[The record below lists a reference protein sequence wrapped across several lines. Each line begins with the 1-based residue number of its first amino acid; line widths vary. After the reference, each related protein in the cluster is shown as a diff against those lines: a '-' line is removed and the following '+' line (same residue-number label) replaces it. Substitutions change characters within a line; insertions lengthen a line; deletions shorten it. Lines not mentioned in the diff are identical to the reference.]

1 MESMEIKDIPVDRL
15 MSSDLVTVTP
25 DTPIEGAGETLIE
38 HGIGSLMI
46 VDADDG
52 LVGIVTS
59 TDFVDIVTT
68 GTSTGDSTV
77 ADYMSEDV
85 VTVDI
90 DDSIGDAAA
99 KMISTDIEH
108 LPVEDD
114 GSVVGMLSTTD
125 LTAHLA
131 YLEA

>member
-1 MESMEIKDIPVDRL
+1 MEIKDIPVDRL

-25 DTPIEGAGETLIE
+25 ETPIEEAGEMLIE
-38 HGIGSLMI
+38 HGVGSLMV
-46 VDADDG
+46 VDDD

-59 TDFVDIVTT
+59 TDFVDIVTS
-68 GTSTGDSTV
+68 GTSMDESTV
-77 ADYMSEDV
+77 ADYMSADV

-90 DDSIGDAAA
+90 DDSIRDAAA
-99 KMISTDIEH
+99 TMISTDIEH

-114 GSVVGMLSTTD
+114 GGVVGMLSTTD

>member
-1 MESMEIKDIPVDRL
+1 MEIKDIPVDRL

-25 DTPIEGAGETLIE
+25 DTPIEEAGETLIE
-38 HGIGSLMI
+38 HGIGSLMV
-46 VDADDG
+46 VDDD
-52 LVGIVTS
+52 LAGIVTS

-68 GTSTGDSTV
+68 GPSTDDSTV

-90 DDSIGDAAA
+90 DDSIRDAAA

>member
-25 DTPIEGAGETLIE
+25 DTPIEEAGETLIE

>member
-1 MESMEIKDIPVDRL
+1 MEIKDIPVDRL

-25 DTPIEGAGETLIE
+25 ETPIEEAGDMLVE
-38 HGIGSLMI
+38 HGVGSLMV
-46 VDADDG
+46 VDDD

-68 GTSTGDSTV
+68 GTSTDGTTV
-77 ADYMSEDV
+77 ADHMSTDV

-90 DDSIGDAAA
+90 DDSIREAAA
-99 KMISTDIEH
+99 TMISTDIEH

-114 GSVVGMLSTTD
+114 GDVVGMLSTTD

>member
-1 MESMEIKDIPVDRL
+1 MEIKDIPVDRL

-25 DTPIEGAGETLIE
+25 ETPIEKAGDMLVE
-38 HGIGSLMI
+38 HGVGSLMV
-46 VDADDG
+46 VDDD

-59 TDFVDIVTT
+59 TDFVDIVTS
-68 GTSTGDSTV
+68 GTSTDDSTV

-90 DDSIGDAAA
+90 DDSIRDAAA
-99 KMISTDIEH
+99 TMISTDIEH

-114 GSVVGMLSTTD
+114 GGVVGMLSTTD

>member
-1 MESMEIKDIPVDRL
+1 MEIKDIPVDRL

-25 DTPIEGAGETLIE
+25 ETPMEEAGDMLVE
-38 HGIGSLMI
+38 HGVGSLMV
-46 VDADDG
+46 VDDDD

-59 TDFVDIVTT
+59 TDFVDIVTS
-68 GTSTGDSTV
+68 GTSTDDSTV
-77 ADYMSEDV
+77 ADYMSADV

-90 DDSIGDAAA
+90 DDSIRDAAA
-99 KMISTDIEH
+99 TMISTDIEH

-114 GSVVGMLSTTD
+114 GGVVGMLSTTD

>member
-1 MESMEIKDIPVDRL
+1 MEIKDIPVDRL

-25 DTPIEGAGETLIE
+25 DTPIEEAGETLIE
-38 HGIGSLMI
+38 HGIGSLMV
-46 VDADDG
+46 VDDD
-52 LVGIVTS
+52 LMGIVTS

-68 GTSTGDSTV
+68 GTSTDDSTV